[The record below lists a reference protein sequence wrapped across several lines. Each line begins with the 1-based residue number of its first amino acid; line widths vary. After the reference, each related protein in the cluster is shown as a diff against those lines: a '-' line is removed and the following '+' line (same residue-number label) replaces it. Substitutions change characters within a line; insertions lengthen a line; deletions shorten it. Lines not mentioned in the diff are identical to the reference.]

1 MEPFYLIVLGIAT
14 VFFILVL
21 TGVGLMMSRRDQ
33 TVVFPPNANT
43 CPDGWS
49 IATDGQCNIPTND
62 DNNKNI
68 GRLTADTPTSVAGSA
83 PIWSTIVAGS
93 IIDSLYKVN
102 VKGKQGIL
110 GSGYKDNTLPA
121 RFVFDPADAKWTS
134 GGKTQLCA
142 QKSWAS
148 SNNIAW
154 DGVSNYNSC

>member
-21 TGVGLMMSRRDQ
+21 TGVGLMMRKQNQS
-33 TVVFPPNANT
+33 TTFPPNANT
-43 CPDGWS
+43 CPDGWT
-49 IATDGQCNIPTND
+49 ITDGSCNIPTSGNLGTLTKSSVSGSLY
-62 DNNKNI
+62 NNNMPLNSS
-68 GRLTADTPTSVAGSA
+68 RLTSNKTNF
-83 PIWSTIVAGS
+83 I
-93 IIDSLYKVN
+93 
-102 VKGKQGIL
+102 
-110 GSGYKDNTLPA
+110 
-121 RFVFDPADAKWTS
+121 FDPNDIAWAS